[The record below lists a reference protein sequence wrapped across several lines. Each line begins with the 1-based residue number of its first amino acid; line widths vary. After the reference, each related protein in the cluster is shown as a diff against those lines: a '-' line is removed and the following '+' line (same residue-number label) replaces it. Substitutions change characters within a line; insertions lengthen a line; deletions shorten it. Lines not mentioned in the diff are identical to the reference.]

1 MDNEYQN
8 KGWKKKRWRNAVR
21 KVSVEC
27 QEDGWR
33 WQTLLKGPKN
43 WE

>member
-1 MDNEYQN
+1 M
-8 KGWKKKRWRNAVR
+8 KKKKKKRWRNAVR